1 MRILLACV
9 ILLCGLPAPVFA
21 KPAGMTAA
29 CNQLWSQYQSLGSPK
44 AFATGKPDACGAKGP
59 GGGTSLNAA
68 KQQAIAA
75 CKKYGGTNCK
85 VVDFQK

>member
-1 MRILLACV
+1 MRIFLACLV
-9 ILLCGLPAPVFA
+9 VFAGFSMPSLA

-29 CNQLWSQYQSLGSPK
+29 CNQLYSEYQSLGSPK
-44 AFATGKPDACGAKGP
+44 AFATGKPNACGAKGP

-68 KQQAIAA
+68 KQLAIAA

-85 VVDFQK
+85 VVEFQK